1 MNAPE
6 KLPPAP
12 AAAAA
17 VSAEPHV
24 MNTYARLPIPLSHG
38 QGCWLW
44 DTEGRKYLDGLGGI
58 AVNTLGHNHPKL
70 VPALREQVGKLIH
83 SSNYY
88 LVPLQE
94 QLAAK
99 LCEISGLTNV
109 FFCNS
114 GLEANEG
121 ALKIARKF
129 GHDRGIDRPEIV
141 VYEAAFHGRSIATLS
156 ATGNVKVQAGFGPLV
171 EGFVR
176 VPLNDSQAIEDVA
189 RTHPNVV
196 AVFLEVIQGEGGI
209 RPATIPYLQ
218 EVRRICDEH
227 DWLLM
232 LDEVQCGMG
241 RTGKW
246 FAHQWAGIRPDV
258 MPLAKGLG
266 SGVPIGAIV
275 CGPRAANVLGPGNHG
290 TTFGGNPLAMRAGVE
305 TLRIM
310 EEDGLLGNA
319 TTVGAFLRSGLERE
333 LAGMPGVVDIRGQ
346 GLILGI
352 ELERPCAA
360 LLGRAAAAGLMI
372 SVTAERVVRLL
383 PPLILSQAEAAQIVA
398 ILCPLIKAFLAE
410 PAAAP

>member
-6 KLPPAP
+6 KIAP
-12 AAAAA
+12 
-17 VSAEPHV
+17 SAEPHV
-24 MNTYARLPIPLSHG
+24 MKTYGRLPLALSHG
-38 QGCWLW
+38 RGCWVW
-44 DTEGRKYLDGLGGI
+44 DTDGKKYLDGLGGI
-58 AVNTLGHNHPKL
+58 AVNTLGHAHPRL
-70 VPALREQVGKLIH
+70 VPALQEQIGKLIH

-99 LCEISGLTNV
+99 LCELSGLTNA
-109 FFCNS
+109 FFCS
-114 GLEANEG
+114 TGLEANEG

-129 GHDRGIDRPEIV
+129 GHDKGIERPEII
-141 VYEAAFHGRSIATLS
+141 VYEKAFHGRSIATLS
-156 ATGNVKVQAGFGPLV
+156 ATGNAKVQAGFGPLV

-176 VPLNDSQAIEDVA
+176 VPLNDVAAIESVA
-189 RTHPNVV
+189 KSNPNVV

-209 RPATIPYLQ
+209 NPATVEYLQ
-218 EVRRICDEH
+218 AVRRLCDER

-258 MPLAKGLG
+258 MPMAKGLG
-266 SGVPIGAIV
+266 SGVPVGAVV

-310 EEDGLLGNA
+310 EEDGLLENA
-319 TTVGAFLRSGLERE
+319 AKVGAALKAALARGL
-333 LAGMPGVVDIRGQ
+333 ADAAGVVEIRGQ
-346 GLILGI
+346 GLMLGI
-352 ELERPCAA
+352 ELDRPCGE
-360 LLGRAAAAGLMI
+360 LLARAADAGLML
-372 SVTAERVVRLL
+372 SVTADRVIRLV
-383 PPLILSQAEAAQIVA
+383 PPLILSHDEAMQIAA
-398 ILCPLIKAFLAE
+398 ILCPLIKAFLDE
-410 PAAAP
+410 KP

>member
-6 KLPPAP
+6 KLPAAP
-12 AAAAA
+12 
-17 VSAEPHV
+17 EPHV
-24 MNTYARLPIPLSHG
+24 MKTYGRLPVALSYG
-38 QGCWLW
+38 RGCWLW
-44 DTEGRKYLDGLGGI
+44 DTEGRKYLDALAGI
-58 AVNTLGHNHPKL
+58 AVNTLGHAHPRL
-70 VPALREQVGKLIH
+70 VPALTDQINKLIH

-99 LCEISGLTNV
+99 LCELSGMTNV

-114 GLEANEG
+114 GLEANEA
-121 ALKIARKF
+121 ALKIARKY
-129 GHDRGIDRPEIV
+129 GHDRGIERPEIV

-156 ATGNVKVQAGFGPLV
+156 ATGNTKIQAGFGPLV

-176 VPLNDSQAIEDVA
+176 VPLNDVAAIEKVA
-189 RTHPNVV
+189 ATNKNVV

-209 RPATIPYLQ
+209 RPTTVGYLKQ
-218 EVRRICDEH
+218 VRRVCDENG
-227 DWLLM
+227 WLLM

-266 SGVPIGAIV
+266 SGVPIGAVV
-275 CGPRAANVLGPGNHG
+275 CGPKAADVMGPGNHG
-290 TTFGGNPLAMRAGVE
+290 TTFGGNPLAMRAGIE

-310 EEDGLLGNA
+310 EEERLLENA
-319 TTVGAFLRSGLERE
+319 ATVGKALKDGLERE
-333 LAGMPGVVDIRGQ
+333 LAGVAGVIEVRGQ
-346 GLILGI
+346 GLMLGI
-352 ELERPCAA
+352 ELDRPCAT
-360 LLGRAAAAGLMI
+360 LLGQSAEAGLMI

-383 PPLILSQAEAAQIVA
+383 PSLILRRDEAAQIVA
-398 ILCPLIKAFLAE
+398 ILCPIIKGFLAE
-410 PAAAP
+410 PIS